1 MKRKLR
7 NLSGTQLALLAIL
20 STSPALVRAQSVWD
34 GGGTPSG
41 GLYNWSD
48 AANWVGDVAP
58 TSATTTNIQL
68 AGSTGTSSNVDTA
81 FTIRTLTFNSGAAAF
96 NVTGNTISIQGAGN
110 ADTAAIINSSSSL
123 QTISSNLTLLGGVGF
138 TPVSGNLTINGNINM
153 NGQGARFSPSA
164 GRTLTLNGVIS
175 GSAGTTAFNGTGL
188 SIINGANTATW
199 STVYLWSSG
208 TVQVNTNSIKGSA
221 GAFGSNAS
229 GVVELG
235 VSGNVAMAPTLVTGA
250 AVTIGQDVLLATPSS
265 GTSNYTIG
273 GNSAHISNYTG
284 AIITNDANT
293 RQVQAL
299 SVTAAAGGR
308 VNLASIRQWAGTSTA
323 LGSGDNVTKI
333 GAGIVALSA
342 GGTSSYAGVTT
353 VSAGTLL
360 VNGTLASTS
369 TSGVAVGGVNVN
381 ANAVLGGVGNVNRLT
396 TFANNSTLAAGDIS
410 AAGVDLGGKLSFGA
424 GLILNDS
431 TALRFDLAAPGS
443 LADDEVAVVGNFT
456 LDGVLNITDL
466 GGFGVGT
473 YTLFTYSG
481 GTFTN
486 NGLTIGTAPGTYN
499 YQIDTSTN
507 GAVNLVVAVP
517 EPTTVALLGLG
528 IAFVMLRRR
537 ARQSRA

>member
-7 NLSGTQLALLAIL
+7 NLSGTPLALLAIL

-110 ADTAAIINSSSSL
+110 ADTAAITNNSSSL

-138 TPVSGNLTINGNINM
+138 APVSGNLTINGNINM
-153 NGQGARFSPSA
+153 NGQGARFNPGV

-175 GSAGTTAFNGTGL
+175 GTAGTTAFNGQGL
-188 SIINGANTATW
+188 TIINGANTVSWA
-199 STVYLWSSG
+199 SVYVWNG
-208 TVQVNTNSIKGSA
+208 TVQVNTDSLKGSA

-229 GVVELG
+229 GVVQLG
-235 VSGNVAMAPTLVTGA
+235 VTGGSATSPTLVTGA
-250 AVTIGQDVLLATPSS
+250 AVTIGQDIQLAAPAS
-265 GTSNYTIG
+265 GTSGYTIG

-284 AIITNDANT
+284 NILTNETNT
-293 RQVQAL
+293 KQVQAL
-299 SVTAAAGGR
+299 SVTAATGGR
-308 VNLASIRQWAGTSTA
+308 VNITAIRQRSGTASS
-323 LGSGDNVTKI
+323 LGTGDNVTKV
-333 GAGIVALSA
+333 GNGIVALAA
-342 GGTSSYAGVTT
+342 GGTSTYAGTTT

-360 VNGTLASTS
+360 VNGTIASTS
-369 TSGVAVGGVNVN
+369 TSGAAVGGVNVN

-410 AAGVDLGGKLSFGA
+410 AAGADLGGKLSFGA

-481 GTFTN
+481 GTFTD

-517 EPTTVALLGLG
+517 EPTTVLLLGLG
-528 IAFVMLRRR
+528 VFAIMLRRR
-537 ARQSRA
+537 SRKTIA

>member
-34 GGGTPSG
+34 GGGTPSA

-68 AGSTGTSSNVDTA
+68 AGSTGTTSNVDTA

-110 ADTAAIINSSSSL
+110 ADTAAITNNSSSL
-123 QTISSNLTLLGGVGF
+123 QTISANLTLLGGVGF
-138 TPVSGNLTINGNINM
+138 SPVSGNLTINGNINM
-153 NGQGARFSPSA
+153 NGQGARFNPGV

-175 GSAGTTAFNGTGL
+175 GTAGTTAFNGQGL
-188 SIINGANTATW
+188 TIISGANTVSWA
-199 STVYLWSSG
+199 SVYVWNG
-208 TVQVNTNSIKGSA
+208 TVQVNTDSIKGSA

-229 GVVELG
+229 GVVQLG
-235 VSGNVAMAPTLVTGA
+235 VTGGSATSPTLVTGA
-250 AVTIGQDVLLATPSS
+250 AVTIGQDIQLAAPAS
-265 GTSNYTIG
+265 GTSGYTIG

-284 AIITNDANT
+284 NILTNETNT
-293 RQVQAL
+293 KQVQAL
-299 SVTAAAGGR
+299 SVTAATGGR
-308 VNLASIRQWAGTSTA
+308 VNITAIRQRSGTSSS
-323 LGSGDNVTKI
+323 LGAGDNINKV
-333 GAGIVALSA
+333 GNGIVALAA
-342 GGTSSYAGVTT
+342 GGTSTYAGTTT

-360 VNGTLASTS
+360 VNGTIASTS
-369 TSGVAVGGVNVN
+369 TSGAAVGGVNVN
-381 ANAVLGGVGNVNRLT
+381 ANAVLGGTGNVNRLT

-410 AAGVDLGGKLSFGA
+410 AAGADLGGKLSFGA
-424 GLILNDS
+424 GLILNNS

-486 NGLTIGTAPGTYN
+486 NGLTIGTAPGTYS
-499 YQIDTSTN
+499 YLIDTSTS
-507 GAVNLVVAVP
+507 GAVSLVVAVP

>member
-1 MKRKLR
+1 M
-7 NLSGTQLALLAIL
+7 ALLAIL
-20 STSPALVRAQSVWD
+20 SISPALVRAQSVWD
-34 GGGTPSG
+34 GGGTPSA

-48 AANWVGDVAP
+48 AANWVGNVAP

-68 AGSTGTSSNVDTA
+68 AGTTGTASNVDTA

-110 ADTAAIINSSSSL
+110 ADTVAISNNSSSL
-123 QTISSNLTLLGGVGF
+123 QTISANLTLLGGVGIS
-138 TPVSGNLTINGNINM
+138 PVSGNLTIDGNINM
-153 NGQGARFSPSA
+153 NGQGARFNPSA

-175 GSAGTTAFNGTGL
+175 GSAGTTAFNGQGL

-229 GVVELG
+229 GVVQLG

-250 AVTIGQDVLLATPSS
+250 AVTIGQDIQLAAPSS

-284 AIITNDANT
+284 AILTNDSSAS
-293 RQVQAL
+293 QVQAL
-299 SVTAAAGGR
+299 SVTAASGGR
-308 VNLASIRQWAGTSTA
+308 VNITSIRQRAGTSTA
-323 LGSGDNVTKI
+323 LGSGDNLTKT

-342 GGTSSYAGVTT
+342 GGTSAYAGVTT

-360 VNGTLASTS
+360 VNGTIASASTS
-369 TSGVAVGGVNVN
+369 GAAAGGVNVN

-396 TFANNSTLAAGDIS
+396 TFANNSILAAGDVS
-410 AAGVDLGGKLSFGA
+410 AAGSDLGGKLSFGA

-431 TALRFDLAAPGS
+431 TALRFDLATAGS
-443 LADDEVAVVGNFT
+443 QVDDEVAVIGNFT

-481 GTFTN
+481 GTFTD
-486 NGLTIGTAPGTYN
+486 NGLTIGAAPGAYN

-517 EPTTVALLGLG
+517 EPTTVLLFGLG
-528 IAFVMLRRR
+528 VVAIMLRCR
-537 ARQSRA
+537 SRKTIA

>member
-48 AANWVGDVAP
+48 AANWAGDVAP

-110 ADTAAIINSSSSL
+110 ADTAAITNNSSSL

-138 TPVSGNLTINGNINM
+138 SPVSGNLTINGNINM
-153 NGQGARFSPSA
+153 NGQGARFNPGV

-175 GSAGTTAFNGTGL
+175 GTAGTTAFNGQGL
-188 SIINGANTATW
+188 TIINGANTVSWA
-199 STVYLWSSG
+199 SVYVWNG
-208 TVQVNTNSIKGSA
+208 TVQVNTDSLKGSA

-229 GVVELG
+229 GVVQLG
-235 VSGNVAMAPTLVTGA
+235 VTGGSATSPTLVTGA
-250 AVTIGQDVLLATPSS
+250 AVTIGQDIQLAAPAS
-265 GTSNYTIG
+265 GTSGYTIG

-284 AIITNDANT
+284 NILTNETNVK
-293 RQVQAL
+293 QVQAL
-299 SVTAAAGGR
+299 SVTAATGGR
-308 VNLASIRQWAGTSTA
+308 VNVTAIRQRSGTSSS
-323 LGSGDNVTKI
+323 LGVGDNVTKV
-333 GAGIVALSA
+333 GNGIVALAA
-342 GGTSSYAGVTT
+342 GGTSTYAGTTT

-360 VNGTLASTS
+360 VNGTIASTS
-369 TSGVAVGGVNVN
+369 TSGAAVGGVNVN

-410 AAGVDLGGKLSFGA
+410 AAGADLGGKLSFGA

-443 LADDEVAVVGNFT
+443 LVDDEVAVVGNFT

-481 GTFTN
+481 GTFTD

-507 GAVNLVVAVP
+507 GSVNLVVAVP
-517 EPTTVALLGLG
+517 EPTTVLLLGLG
-528 IAFVMLRRR
+528 VFAIMLRRR
-537 ARQSRA
+537 SRKTIA

>member
-68 AGSTGTSSNVDTA
+68 AGSTGTASNVDTA
-81 FTIRTLTFNSGAAAF
+81 FTIRTLTFNSGAGAF

-110 ADTAAIINSSSSL
+110 ADTAAITNNSSSL

-138 TPVSGNLTINGNINM
+138 APVSGNLTINGNINM
-153 NGQGARFSPSA
+153 NGQGARFNPGV

-175 GSAGTTAFNGTGL
+175 GTAGTTAFNGQGL
-188 SIINGANTATW
+188 TIINGANTVSWA
-199 STVYLWSSG
+199 SVYVWNG
-208 TVQVNTNSIKGSA
+208 TVQVNTDSLKGSA
-221 GAFGSNAS
+221 GAFGSNSS
-229 GVVELG
+229 GVVQLG
-235 VSGNVAMAPTLVTGA
+235 VTGGSATSPTLVTGA
-250 AVTIGQDVLLATPSS
+250 AVTIGQDIQLAAPAS
-265 GTSNYTIG
+265 GTSGYTIG

-284 AIITNDANT
+284 NILTNETNVK
-293 RQVQAL
+293 QVQAL
-299 SVTAAAGGR
+299 SVTAATGGR
-308 VNLASIRQWAGTSTA
+308 VNITAIRQRSGTSSS
-323 LGSGDNVTKI
+323 LGAGDNITKI
-333 GAGIVALSA
+333 GNGIVALAA
-342 GGTSSYAGVTT
+342 GGTSTYAGTTT

-360 VNGTLASTS
+360 VNGTIASTS
-369 TSGVAVGGVNVN
+369 TSGAAVGGVNVN

-410 AAGVDLGGKLSFGA
+410 AAGADLGGKLSFGA

-456 LDGVLNITDL
+456 LDGVLNITNL

-486 NGLTIGTAPGTYN
+486 NGLTIGTTPVGYE

-507 GAVNLVVAVP
+507 GAVNLIVAVP

-528 IAFVMLRRR
+528 MAFVMLRRR
-537 ARQSRA
+537 ARQTRA

>member
-7 NLSGTQLALLAIL
+7 NLSGTPLALLAIL

-68 AGSTGTSSNVDTA
+68 AGSTGTASNVDTA

-110 ADTAAIINSSSSL
+110 ADTAAITNNSSSL

-138 TPVSGNLTINGNINM
+138 APVSGNLTINGNINM
-153 NGQGARFSPSA
+153 NGQGARFNPGV

-175 GSAGTTAFNGTGL
+175 GTAGTTAFNGQGL
-188 SIINGANTATW
+188 TIINGANTVSWA
-199 STVYLWSSG
+199 SVYLWNG
-208 TVQVNTNSIKGSA
+208 TVQVNTDSIKGSA

-229 GVVELG
+229 GVVQLG
-235 VSGNVAMAPTLVTGA
+235 VTGGSATSPTLVTGA
-250 AVTIGQDVLLATPSS
+250 AVTIGQDIQLAAPAS
-265 GTSNYTIG
+265 GTSGYTIG

-284 AIITNDANT
+284 NILTNETNVK
-293 RQVQAL
+293 QVQAL
-299 SVTAAAGGR
+299 SVTAATGGR
-308 VNLASIRQWAGTSTA
+308 VNITAIRQRSGTSSS
-323 LGSGDNVTKI
+323 LGTGDNVTKI
-333 GAGIVALSA
+333 GTGIVALAA
-342 GGTSSYAGVTT
+342 GGTSTYAGTTT

-360 VNGTLASTS
+360 VNGTIASTS
-369 TSGVAVGGVNVN
+369 TSGAAVGGVNVN
-381 ANAVLGGVGNVNRLT
+381 ANAVLGGTGNVNRLT

-410 AAGVDLGGKLSFGA
+410 AAGADLGGKLSFGA

-517 EPTTVALLGLG
+517 EPTTVLLLGLG
-528 IAFVMLRRR
+528 VFAIMLRRR
-537 ARQSRA
+537 SRKTIA